1 MARMVELDER
11 KEKFALYI
19 RKSTLDVA
27 RQWYQKDTCTSMSQ
41 FIEKAILFYGG
52 YIANE
57 HNPNY
62 LPNIVVSTLKSI
74 VRDSDNQ
81 QNKML
86 FKLCVEMSLMMNVI
100 AATHKISKDSIGKLR
115 TLCEDE
121 VRRVNGMI
129 SPYKAID
136 WQA

>member
-1 MARMVELDER
+1 
-11 KEKFALYI
+11 
-19 RKSTLDVA
+19 
-27 RQWYQKDTCTSMSQ
+27 
-41 FIEKAILFYGG
+41 
-52 YIANE
+52 
-57 HNPNY
+57 
-62 LPNIVVSTLKSI
+62 VVSTLKSI